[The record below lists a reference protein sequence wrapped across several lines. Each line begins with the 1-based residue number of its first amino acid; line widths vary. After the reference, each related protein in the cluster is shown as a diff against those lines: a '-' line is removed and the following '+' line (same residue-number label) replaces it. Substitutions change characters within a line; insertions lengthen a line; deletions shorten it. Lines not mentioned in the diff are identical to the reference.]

1 MLSDTVLAQMT
12 EDLDRHSDL
21 QFVVEHISEMG
32 LKEKIKI
39 EMFIKYRIFELHI
52 MLGKMPKL

>member
-1 MLSDTVLAQMT
+1 MT

-52 MLGKMPKL
+52 MLEKMPKL